1 MKGETWIYMSDEL
14 SGTADDTIAVR
25 GSDFMSMEIGDATNI
40 DLFFKA
46 PELYNTK
53 ACDIRLA
60 LPTLAAGAGTS
71 KFKEACKV
79 VSGALNSAKG
89 KMLVLADELNKEY
102 VAPFNGTVAVD
113 DTN

>member
-1 MKGETWIYMSDEL
+1 MKGETWLYVSDEL
-14 SGTADDTIAVR
+14 SGTANDTVVFR
-25 GSDFMSMEIGDATNI
+25 GSDFMSMEIASATTTI
-40 DLFFKA
+40 IHFKS

-53 ACDIRLA
+53 TGDVTLA

-89 KMLVLADELNKEY
+89 NMLVLADELNAEY
-102 VAPFNGTVAVD
+102 IAPFEGAVAVD
-113 DTN
+113 DQN

>member
-1 MKGETWIYMSDEL
+1 MKKETWIYMSDEL
-14 SGTADDTIAVR
+14 AGTADDTVVVR
-25 GSDFMSMEIGDATNI
+25 GSDFMSMEIGGAALV
-40 DLFFKA
+40 DLYFKS

-53 ACDIRLA
+53 TCDVRLA

-79 VSGALNSAKG
+79 VSGALNSGKG
-89 KMLVLADELNKEY
+89 NMLVLADELNGEY

-113 DTN
+113 DQN

>member
-1 MKGETWIYMSDEL
+1 MKGETWLYVSDEL
-14 SGTADDTIAVR
+14 AGTANDTVAFR
-25 GSDFMSMEIGDATNI
+25 GSDFMSMEIASATSI
-40 DLFFKA
+40 AIHFKS

-53 ACDIRLA
+53 TGDVTLA

-71 KFKEACKV
+71 KFKEACKI

-89 KMLVLADELNKEY
+89 NMLVLADELNAEY
-102 VAPFNGTVAVD
+102 VAPFEGAVVVD